1 MHYLCERET
10 VRTLENPF
18 LPKCKV
24 YLTLPTFLYN
34 KIAMQVHKPSTV
46 VLNLDEMEEK
56 NSLFQKKAKSSASF
70 ATDKKQ
76 FDSKDELSLALTD
89 IPEGLDQITE
99 EDASLN
105 LDDSSSAGCSE
116 SAASSMHF
124 SFMDDSSA
132 AKDADNYPALYNP
145 EKQLDYERKKIDDA
159 NKEKYGMFYILAP
172 LFDYFAGGYA
182 VVNQKLFCG
191 A

>member
-1 MHYLCERET
+1 M
-10 VRTLENPF
+10 
-18 LPKCKV
+18 

-34 KIAMQVHKPSTV
+34 KIEMQVHKPSTV

-99 EDASLN
+99 DASLN
-105 LDDSSSAGCSE
+105 LDDNSSVGCSE
-116 SAASSMHF
+116 SAASSMNF

-145 EKQLDYERKKIDDA
+145 EKQLDYETKKIDDA
-159 NKEKYGMFYILAP
+159 NKEKYGKFYILAP